1 MSASATHDSSH
12 EPVLL
17 PFVPPAPTRSARVPG
32 EVLLGVLPGATEDRR
47 TAVVRRT
54 GLCGAVSIRLSDES
68 FSPAVGWF
76 PQSSVELPA
85 DQLTGLKSLL
95 ATVPQAA
102 PVRRPTPVADGAPA
116 TLPFAAAG

>member
-1 MSASATHDSSH
+1 MSAPVPNEPTHD
-12 EPVLL
+12 PVLL

-85 DQLTGLKSLL
+85 DQLGGLKALL
-95 ATVPQAA
+95 ATVPPPA
-102 PVRRPTPVADGAPA
+102 PVVRRAPHADAPA

>member
-1 MSASATHDSSH
+1 MNA
-12 EPVLL
+12 PVLL
-17 PFVPPAPTRSARVPG
+17 PFAPPAPARPARAPQ

-54 GLCGAVSIRLSDES
+54 GICGAVSVRLSDES

-76 PQSSVELPA
+76 PQSSVELAA
-85 DQLTGLKSLL
+85 DQLPGLKALL
-95 ATVPQAA
+95 AAVPQAPPA
-102 PVRRPTPVADGAPA
+102 RRPAAARHDGPA